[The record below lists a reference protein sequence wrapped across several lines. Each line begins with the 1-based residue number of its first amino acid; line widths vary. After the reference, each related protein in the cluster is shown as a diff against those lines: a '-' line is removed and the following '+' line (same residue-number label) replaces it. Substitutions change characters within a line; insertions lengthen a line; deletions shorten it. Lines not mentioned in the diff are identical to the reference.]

1 SPDVAARARDTTTLQ
16 FSAHQR
22 ALRAAQ
28 RAAEPPRVE
37 PPPAPAMPATACSG
51 DEPWMPRSPKTWL
64 RKFRAAG
71 GGGRRTRAGGRRR
84 ARRAAEPRR
93 AGPRRAPA
101 RPATV
106 CSGDEPWMPRSP
118 KTWLKKFRAAGWWV
132 RLTRAGGPRIDAKG
146 VVAPGKEV
154 VWTIALAAA
163 RGDQRLVMLWEFD
176 GEKWGLD
183 DVVHNVRGV
192 LKSTDVKEILDAV

>member
-1 SPDVAARARDTTTLQ
+1 MPRAVCGTPEGFRLHKKLEQEPCGACSQAMGQLLTAVRGFRAAVVGAPDVAARARDTTTLQ

-37 PPPAPAMPATACSG
+37 PPPAPAMPATA
-51 DEPWMPRSPKTWL
+51 
-64 RKFRAAG
+64 
-71 GGGRRTRAGGRRR
+71 
-84 ARRAAEPRR
+84 
-93 AGPRRAPA
+93 
-101 RPATV
+101 

-183 DVVHNVRGV
+183 DVIHNVRGV
-192 LKSTDVKEILDAV
+192 IKSTDIKEILDAV